1 MAIAVGKLSRW
12 DTLRFFCL
20 VSVPATL
27 WGLAAPNRLL
37 VGLLARW
44 NVGAATV
51 HFLSGLRRKYRSS
64 YLRLWF
70 PFPGDTTLL
79 VMDPHGMDAVLAS
92 DANAADPKLKKN
104 TLSQFIPDALVIS
117 SGAEWRVRRD
127 FNENMLRF
135 GYPLHRHADAFV
147 QIIAAEAEQLAHQP
161 GSELCWEDFQTLAE
175 RISHQVLLGQ
185 GHVEPAMTA
194 HLARMVKRSNWYVL
208 PRDGAAFSAF
218 YKRIDAYL
226 FRRSAEVNS
235 ETASIRCLMADSAEL
250 VKSADYTPLTCAPTQ
265 IGFWFFV
272 LKDALE
278 LHVARTLA
286 LIVAHPEVYDQVQRE
301 VDAMGTA
308 AAQSIDDLHYL
319 EACVGEGLRLW
330 TPVPILL
337 RRAISAFSLPG
348 EIAIDPGQQ
357 ILIHAGFYHRD
368 VDFFGEA
375 ANKFSPKVETH
386 DALPR
391 VYIFSSGRQSC
402 AGQFLA
408 RFLLKATLASL
419 LTRFRF
425 ELLGPRIEMGNVQYL
440 YDHFK
445 IRFRVSPVTRK
456 P

>member
-44 NVGAATV
+44 NVGAAAV
-51 HFLSGLRRKYRSS
+51 HFLSALRRKYRSS

-127 FNENMLRF
+127 FNESMLQF
-135 GYPLHRHADAFV
+135 GHTLHGHADAFL
-147 QIIAAEAEQLAHQP
+147 QIIAAEAEQLAHEP
-161 GSELCWEDFQTLAE
+161 GSELCWEHFQKLAE

-185 GHVEPAMTA
+185 GRVEPAMTSQ
-194 HLARMVKRSNWYVL
+194 LARMVKRSNWYVL

-218 YKRIDAYL
+218 YQRIDDYL
-226 FRRSAEVNS
+226 FRPDPKV
-235 ETASIRCLMADSAEL
+235 ASSRCLMADSAEL
-250 VKSADYTPLTCAPTQ
+250 LKSKDSTPSTCVPTQ

-286 LIVAHPEVYDQVQRE
+286 LIAAHPDVYDQVQRE
-301 VDAMGTA
+301 VDAMPTTA
-308 AAQSIDDLHYL
+308 ARSIDGLHFL
-319 EACVGEGLRLW
+319 EACVREQLRLW
-330 TPVPILL
+330 TPVPFLL
-337 RRAISAFSLPG
+337 RRAVNAFSLPG
-348 EIAIDPGQQ
+348 EVAIDRGQQ

-368 VDFFGEA
+368 VDYFGEA
-375 ANKFSPKVETH
+375 ANKFSPSEETQG
-386 DALPR
+386 ALPR

-425 ELLGPRIEMGNVQYL
+425 ELVGPGIETENVQYL

>member
-1 MAIAVGKLSRW
+1 MAIAVGKLSLW

-20 VSVPATL
+20 VSVPVTL
-27 WGLAAPNRLL
+27 WGLVAPNRFM

-44 NVGAATV
+44 DVGRATG
-51 HFLSGLRRKYRSS
+51 HFLSTLRRKYRSS

-70 PFPGDTTLL
+70 PGGPTLL

-92 DANAADPKLKKN
+92 DANAADPELKKH
-104 TLSQFIPDALVIS
+104 TLSQFIPDSLVIS

-127 FNENMLRF
+127 FNESVLQF
-135 GYPLHRHADAFV
+135 GHRLHRHADAFV
-147 QIIAAEAEQLAHQP
+147 QIIAAEVEQLTRKP
-161 GSELCWEDFQTLAE
+161 GSELCWEDFQSLAE

-185 GHVEPAMTA
+185 GRVEPPMTSQF
-194 HLARMVKRSNWYVL
+194 ARMVKRSNWYVL

-226 FRRSAEVNS
+226 FRDRAAVSN
-235 ETASIRCLMADSAEL
+235 ETSSIRCLIGDSAEL
-250 VKSADYTPLTCAPTQ
+250 VKSAHATPSTCAPTQ

-286 LIVAHPEVYDQVQRE
+286 LIAAHPEVYDQVQRE
-301 VDAMGTA
+301 VDGMQTA
-308 AAQSIDDLHYL
+308 AAQSIDGLHYL
-319 EACVGEGLRLW
+319 EACIGEQLRLW

-337 RRAISAFSLPG
+337 RRAVSAFSLPG
-348 EIAIDPGQQ
+348 EVTLDPGQQ
-357 ILIHAGFYHRD
+357 ILFHAGFYHRD
-368 VDFFGEA
+368 IDFFGEA

-408 RFLLKATLASL
+408 RFILKATLASL
-419 LTRFRF
+419 LARFRF
-425 ELLGPRIEMGNVQYL
+425 EHLGPRVETGNVQYS

-445 IRFRVSPVTRK
+445 IRFRVSPATRK